1 MLIDGGRI
9 KGRQKGNMERAK
21 KTVKNMQKRGTF
33 LRDVAEILELP
44 LDTINAWKGET
55 FTIV

>member
-1 MLIDGGRI
+1 
-9 KGRQKGNMERAK
+9 MERAK